1 MTLMRAIALDKAS
14 AKPVLRDDVPEPELN
29 SPDEL
34 LIRVLEVGICGTD
47 RSIVRGES
55 GDAPPGADYLILG
68 HEMIGQ
74 VIATGASAASD
85 YSAGDLVVCTVRRP
99 CGLPECPTCA
109 HGESDMCYTGKFTE
123 RGIFSAHG
131 YMTSRI
137 VESTD
142 FTVKVPPEL
151 RPFGVLMEPTTVVE
165 KAILEAVLVQH
176 RLDWVKEL
184 NNERAIKRDWRFV
197 RRALVAGAGP
207 IGMMAAF
214 LLRLHDVETHVTDI
228 VPADGYKATLVKSI
242 GAHYWNS
249 LETPAAEVARR
260 AGNIDLIVEATGI
273 APVAWELLAALGIN
287 GVLVFTG
294 VPGDRGGE
302 FQMQGGHLM
311 RQQVLWNQIV
321 MGSVNANRSYFV
333 HAVNDL
339 SEIARRWPD
348 ALAKV
353 ITAHHPMTDFA
364 TALTTQPKD
373 EVKAV
378 FDIPDV

>member
-1 MTLMRAIALDKAS
+1 MTLMRAITLEKAS
-14 AKPVLRDDVPEPELN
+14 AKPALRADVPEPELS
-29 SPDEL
+29 SPDQL

-47 RSIVRGES
+47 RAIVRGDTGS
-55 GDAPPGADYLILG
+55 FVPGADYLILG
-68 HEMIGQ
+68 HEMLGQ
-74 VIATGASAASD
+74 VVAAGTAAASD

-123 RGIFSAHG
+123 RGIVRAHG

-137 VESTD
+137 VETTE
-142 FTVKVPPEL
+142 FTVKLPPEL
-151 RPFGVLMEPTTVVE
+151 RPYGVLMEPTTVVE

-176 RLDWVKEL
+176 RLDWVRQL
-184 NNERAIKRDWRFV
+184 TNERAIERDWRFV

-207 IGMMAAF
+207 IGTMAAF

-228 VPADGYKATLVKSI
+228 VPAGGYKASLVNSI

-249 LETPAAEVARR
+249 LETPPAEIAKQ

-273 APVAWELLAALGIN
+273 APVAWQLLGALGAN

-321 MGSVNANRSYFV
+321 MGSVNANRSYFT
-333 HAVNDL
+333 HAVKDL
-339 SEIARRWPD
+339 SEIAQRWPG

-353 ITAHHPMTDFA
+353 VTAHHPMEDFEA
-364 TALTTQPKD
+364 ALTTQPTD

-378 FDIPDV
+378 FVITDV

>member
-14 AKPVLRDDVPEPELN
+14 SKPVLKDDVPEPELN
-29 SPDEL
+29 SPDQL

-47 RSIVRGES
+47 RAIVRG
-55 GDAPPGADYLILG
+55 DAGEVPPGADYLILG
-68 HEMIGQ
+68 HEMLGE
-74 VIATGASAASD
+74 VVAAGKNAATD
-85 YSAGDLVVCTVRRP
+85 YAPGDLVVCTVRRP
-99 CGLPECPTCA
+99 CRQPECPTCA

-123 RGIFSAHG
+123 RGIFHADG
-131 YMTSRI
+131 YMTSRV
-137 VESTD
+137 VESTE
-142 FTVKVPPEL
+142 FTVKLPPEL
-151 RPFGVLMEPTTVVE
+151 RPYGVLIEPTTVVE

-184 NNERAIKRDWRFV
+184 NNERAIARDWRFV

-207 IGMMAAF
+207 IGMLAAF

-228 VPADGYKATLVKSI
+228 VPVDGYKASLVNSI

-249 LETPAAEVARR
+249 LETPPPEVARQ

-273 APVAWELLAALGIN
+273 APVAWDLLAALGVN

-321 MGSVNANRSYFV
+321 MGSVNANRSYFL
-333 HAVNDL
+333 HAVKDL
-339 SEIARRWPD
+339 AEIARRWPD

-353 ITAHHPMTDFA
+353 VTAHHPMEDFES
-364 TALTTQPKD
+364 ALTTQPKD

>member
-14 AKPVLRDDVPEPELN
+14 SKPVLKDDVPEPELN
-29 SPDEL
+29 SPDQL
-34 LIRVLEVGICGTD
+34 LIQVLEVGICGTD
-47 RSIVRGES
+47 RAIVRGDTGE
-55 GDAPPGADYLILG
+55 APPGSDYLVLG
-68 HEMIGQ
+68 HEMLGR
-74 VIATGASAASD
+74 VVSTGAAAASE
-85 YSAGDLVVCTVRRP
+85 YSPGDLVVCTVRRP
-99 CGLPECPTCA
+99 CRLPECPTCA
-109 HGESDMCYTGKFTE
+109 HGQSDMCYTGKFTE
-123 RGIFSAHG
+123 RGIFHAHG

-137 VESTD
+137 VESAE
-142 FTVKVPPEL
+142 FTVKLPPEL

-176 RLDWVKEL
+176 RLDWVKAL
-184 NNERAIKRDWRFV
+184 DNDRAIARDWRFV

-207 IGMMAAF
+207 IGTMAAF

-228 VPADGYKATLVKSI
+228 VPADGYKASLVKSI
-242 GAHYWNS
+242 GAQYWNS
-249 LETPAAEVARR
+249 SETPPAEIARR
-260 AGNIDLIVEATGI
+260 AGNLDLIVEATGI
-273 APVAWELLAALGIN
+273 APVAWELLGALGVN

-321 MGSVNANRSYFV
+321 MGSVNANRSYFL

-339 SEIARRWPD
+339 AEIVRRWPD
-348 ALAKV
+348 SIAKV
-353 ITAHHPMTDFA
+353 ITAHHPMEDFES
-364 TALTTQPKD
+364 ALTTQPRD

-378 FDIPDV
+378 FDIPDA